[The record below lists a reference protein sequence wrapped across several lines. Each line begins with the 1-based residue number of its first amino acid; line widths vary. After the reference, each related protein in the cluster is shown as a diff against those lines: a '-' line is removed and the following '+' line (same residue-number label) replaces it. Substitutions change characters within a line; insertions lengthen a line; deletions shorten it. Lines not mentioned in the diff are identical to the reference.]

1 VSQPGH
7 AVPPSP
13 LRVDSEGIWEATAR
27 LPEQIADAAR
37 AVAGIGPLPGAAG
50 VRHVAVAGMGGSGVA
65 GDVLAAYAAARSP
78 LAVTV
83 LKSYDLPRSV
93 GPGTLLFIVSYS
105 GSTEETLSLAA
116 AAHEAAATV
125 VALSAGG
132 PLAELARAHDWLHVP
147 LPASLP
153 QPRTAL
159 GATTVPPLL
168 LLERLGIL
176 ENASRDVAAAVT
188 QLLGRRDQLFSPSGP
203 AALVARRIG
212 RTFPLLHGAG
222 GLGAVAAT
230 RWKTQINENAK
241 SPAFVG
247 VEPEL
252 CHNELAGWGQD
263 GDVTRQVL
271 TLIQLRMAHEHPQ
284 IERRQD
290 LVAEILLE
298 VMAEVIEVRGEGEGD
313 LAQFFDLAYFGD
325 VTSLFLAGA
334 ESLDPGPIPTL
345 VEVKEALRQA

>member
-1 VSQPGH
+1 
-7 AVPPSP
+7 
-13 LRVDSEGIWEATAR
+13 
-27 LPEQIADAAR
+27 
-37 AVAGIGPLPGAAG
+37 
-50 VRHVAVAGMGGSGVA
+50 
-65 GDVLAAYAAARSP
+65 
-78 LAVTV
+78 
-83 LKSYDLPRSV
+83 
-93 GPGTLLFIVSYS
+93 
-105 GSTEETLSLAA
+105 
-116 AAHEAAATV
+116 
-125 VALSAGG
+125 
-132 PLAELARAHDWLHVP
+132 
-147 LPASLP
+147 
-153 QPRTAL
+153 
-159 GATTVPPLL
+159 
-168 LLERLGIL
+168 
-176 ENASRDVAAAVT
+176 VAAAVT

-212 RTFPLLHGAG
+212 RTFPLLHGAD

-345 VEVKEALRQA
+345 GEVKEALRQA